1 MDDES
6 SKRVQAI
13 DELAILARTSKAETE
28 KSRRI
33 FTKGKISCFCK
44 LETPNKGLQLLRNGT
59 WTLQKSLICRFSQ
72 QVNKGLFDKN

>member
-33 FTKGKISCFCK
+33 FTKGKFSCFCK
-44 LETPNKGLQLLRNGT
+44 LETPNKGLQLLRNG
-59 WTLQKSLICRFSQ
+59 LGAL
-72 QVNKGLFDKN
+72 GG